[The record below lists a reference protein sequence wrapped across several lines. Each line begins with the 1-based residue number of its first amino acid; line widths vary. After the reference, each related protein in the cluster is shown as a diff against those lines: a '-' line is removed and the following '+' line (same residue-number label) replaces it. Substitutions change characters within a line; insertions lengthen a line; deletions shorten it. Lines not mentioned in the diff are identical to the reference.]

1 MRVMGLDIGER
12 RIGVA
17 LSDPS
22 QTVASPLVVLDAVRI
37 RKDPGELTRLIED
50 YEVQRV
56 VVGLP
61 LSLDGSEGP
70 QAGHVRATV
79 DRLAQ
84 FLPPDIEYFDER
96 YSSSEAKRAL
106 TGTGVSARDQRG
118 MVDSVAAALFLQS
131 YLDARGI
138 ADKKG
143 T

>member
-1 MRVMGLDIGER
+1 MALDIGER

-22 QTVASPLVVLDAVRI
+22 QTVASPLAVLDAMRI
-37 RKDPGELTRLIED
+37 RKDPAELTRLIED
-50 YEVQRV
+50 YDVCRV

-79 DRLAQ
+79 GRLAQ
-84 FLPPDIEYFDER
+84 FLPPNIEYFDER

-106 TGTGVSARDQRG
+106 TGSGVSAREQRG
-118 MVDSVAAALFLQS
+118 MVDSIAAALFLQG
-131 YLDARGI
+131 YLDAQGTSN
-138 ADKKG
+138 KKG